1 MFECGSNPQESVHT
15 EFRSGSVQNAFE
27 GYIANNGVFIHREHK
42 GEHACVGDG
51 DVDSVRFG
59 VLRGGLAFPCPRAAT
74 NLCLPIL
81 EGKTRGF

>member
-51 DVDSVRFG
+51 DVDSVRLVLVGEPAWCG
-59 VLRGGLAFPCPRAAT
+59 VADVY
-74 NLCLPIL
+74 IL
-81 EGKTRGF
+81 